1 MRAQVMTSTLR
12 KTRMVFSILFIV
24 ILILYGIFVGQLPS
38 ALSSLINL
46 IKEGTIKEISTLWRS
61 NNIENIT
68 LSLAF
73 LFFVS
78 SAALSLMTLPGIVGG
93 LLLAII
99 TILIFKIYDARLAAA
114 AIMVGS
120 FTTSLFFDTIHI
132 IYDLFNKV
140 KSFIHSK
147 KATKERLI
155 FKTTSQQS
163 GKNIFPLGPLR
174 ILSHIDEF
182 NIIDY
187 IGKGTHSAVY
197 RVINNEDGN
206 YYAMKIPLSKD
217 GARVLL
223 KEVEVSQIVSN
234 NKINNKTLE
243 ALLSICENEYN
254 NIDVNI
260 LSKNLNIHR
269 KNIIKIIKHNI
280 KLIPE
285 GQFTYMNLS
294 SISTPFYVVEELA
307 SGDVSMLLESFR
319 SKQTLSKAFIE
330 MTGAVALFQVLTN
343 MVHRDIKPSNFL
355 IIGNPAKSFKIV
367 LTDFATAMRT
377 GVRNSSWSPGTPYY
391 MPPEGLLYSNYKLTF
406 AYDVYSLS
414 VLLYK
419 GVTGSYPM
427 QQYYLIATSRHP
439 LINADYRNE
448 ALRVINAFEI
458 GILGTTGAQLGKF
471 RDLAYPPRIGVILE
485 DAETLLS
492 YIDSFLEESRGG
504 RIIIEET
511 QTKLEESLKKL
522 GLPLE
527 LADVIMDGLRLTPN
541 NRIPNALCTWL
552 RLTKLLG
559 MPEEIA

>member
-1 MRAQVMTSTLR
+1 MASTLR
-12 KTRMVFSILFIV
+12 KTRMVFSMLFIAT
-24 ILILYGIFVGQLPS
+24 LIIYGTFISHLPS
-38 ALSSLINL
+38 TLTSIINL
-46 IKEGTIKEISTLWRS
+46 IKEGSIEEISSLWAS
-61 NNIENIT
+61 NNIENIM

-73 LFFVS
+73 IFFVS
-78 SAALSLMTLPGIVGG
+78 ASVLSLMSLPGIVGG

-99 TILIFKIYDARLAAA
+99 TILIFKVYDARLAAA
-114 AIMVGS
+114 AIMIGS
-120 FTTSLFFDTIHI
+120 FTTSLFFDSIHI
-132 IYDLFNKV
+132 MYDLFNKM
-140 KSFIHSK
+140 KSITYTK
-147 KATKERLI
+147 KATKNQLK
-155 FKTTSQQS
+155 FKTLSKQS
-163 GKNIFPLGPLR
+163 NKNVFPLGPLR

-217 GARVLL
+217 GARVLM
-223 KEVEVSQIVSN
+223 KEVEVSRMVSS

-243 ALLSICENEYN
+243 ILLSLCKNEYN
-254 NIDVNI
+254 NIDVNN
-260 LSKNLNIHR
+260 LNKNLNVHR

-280 KLIPE
+280 KLVPE
-285 GQFTYMNLS
+285 GRFIYMNLS
-294 SISTPFYVVEELA
+294 SMSTPFYVVEELA
-307 SGDVSMLLESFR
+307 SGDVSILLESFR
-319 SKQTLSKAFIE
+319 SKQTLAKAFIE

-367 LTDFATAMRT
+367 LTDFATAMKT
-377 GVRNSSWSPGTPYY
+377 GTRNSSWSPGTPYY

-414 VLLYK
+414 VLLYR
-419 GVTGSYPM
+419 GITGSYPI

-458 GILGTTGAQLGKF
+458 GILGTTGALLGKF
-471 RDLAYPPRIGVILE
+471 RDIAYPPRIGVIPE

-511 QTKLEESLKKL
+511 QSKLEESLKRL

-527 LADVIMDGLRLTPN
+527 LTDIIMDGLRLTPN
-541 NRIPNALCTWL
+541 NRIPNALCVWL

-559 MPEEIA
+559 TLDKIA